1 MAVVVLSHSAVSNSF
16 GTPWTIV
23 HQAPL
28 SMEFPRQEYWSA
40 LSFPTPGDLPD
51 LGIKPVSPASP
62 GLAGIFFTSV
72 RPGRPKCPYTMEHFS
87 PIKKNEIMPFAA
99 KWIDLETV
107 ILSEVSWRK
116 TNTI

>member
-99 KWIDLETV
+99 KWMDLETV
-107 ILSEVSWRK
+107 ILSEVS
-116 TNTI
+116 